1 MSTSLQF
8 TGERFLPE
16 CAGEIVYEHWHRY
29 AFAQR
34 LASGRRVLDLA
45 CGEGYGSALLAQ
57 AGAEV
62 LGMDLAPEVV
72 AHARD
77 AYSGVAGCRFV
88 VGSCAQIPADAG
100 AFDLIV
106 SFETLEHVDAAT
118 QDQMLREFARVLA
131 PGGLVLL
138 SSPNKAVYGDAHNY
152 HNEFHVHELYRGELA
167 DLLDQH
173 FAVQRWYR
181 QKIQCISAIWAE
193 AHPEGGFESLELEGT
208 AAQPYPGPEATYF
221 LVLLARTPEHLPPS
235 LPALSLFL
243 DRGETLLA
251 RYERAQGE
259 LVALGI
265 SGAEQR
271 AGLEELIHERDLAL
285 LQRDQHIGHLE
296 ALKTQCET
304 VVAERD
310 AQLAAANAHVLHLED
325 LVARRDAL
333 VQERD
338 ALVSERDARVH
349 EREAQIATLT
359 ELLRQEQQAHARMVL
374 ELRESLRVTA
384 DLNRTLHGLEAERTI
399 LVREVE
405 EQVRR
410 LAAREKEAGELRE
423 MLVQQ
428 NAVVLYRQSF
438 RWWFRLPLARLKMAL
453 RKP

>member
-62 LGMDLAPEVV
+62 LGIDLAPEVV

-88 VGSCAQIPADAG
+88 AGSCAQIPAAAG

-106 SFETLEHVDAAT
+106 SFETLEHVDAGT

-173 FAVQRWYR
+173 FAVQRWYH
-181 QKIQCISAIWAE
+181 QKIQCLSAIWAE
-193 AHPEGGFESLELEGT
+193 AQVEGTLESLELEGT
-208 AAQPYPGPEATYF
+208 TAGPYPGPEATYF
-221 LVLLARTPEHLPPS
+221 LVLLARAPEHLPPS
-235 LPALSLFL
+235 LPVLSLFV

-251 RYERAQGE
+251 RYESAQGE
-259 LVALGI
+259 LVAVAA

-271 AGLEELIHERDLAL
+271 RALEELVHERDLAL
-285 LQRDQHIGHLE
+285 LRRDQHIGHLE
-296 ALKTQCET
+296 LLKTQCET

-310 AQLAAANAHVLHLED
+310 AQLAGANAHVLHLED

-333 VQERD
+333 VNERD
-338 ALVSERDARVH
+338 AQVKEC
-349 EREAQIATLT
+349 EAQIATLT

-410 LAAREKEAGELRE
+410 LAEREKEAGELRE
-423 MLVQQ
+423 MLVQK

-438 RWWFRLPLARLKMAL
+438 RWWLRLPLARLKMAL